1 MANMSNRPVARS
13 TDLIVE
19 EIGEEVLV
27 YDTVANRG
35 HSLTREAAKVWRS
48 CDGATSVEE
57 LSAKLSLDD
66 ETVGRALNELSS
78 CELLEEP
85 TLFPVA
91 EGSTRRDATKKM
103 AKIGAAAFAAPL
115 IISVT
120 APVAAHAL
128 TNCGTKHTGDCKTL
142 NCVADP
148 SCICCTGCDL
158 THLCRNNTELATC
171 CAHNCHVYKDTLTR
185 CDNVVGAGDCCP

>member
-1 MANMSNRPVARS
+1 
-13 TDLIVE
+13 
-19 EIGEEVLV
+19 
-27 YDTVANRG
+27 
-35 HSLTREAAKVWRS
+35 
-48 CDGATSVEE
+48 VEE

-66 ETVGRALNELSS
+66 DTVERALNELSS

-128 TNCGTKHTGDCKTL
+128 TNCGTKYPGQCDK
-142 NCVADP
+142 NSACVLDP
-148 SCICCTGCDL
+148 SCLCCTGCGSFADEKVCL
-158 THLCRNNTELATC
+158 NNTRLADC
-171 CAHNCHVYKDTLTR
+171 CAAGCHVYKDSSTR
-185 CDNVVGAGDCCP
+185 CDNLATGACCSPAH